1 MINIPIKQVTDE
13 FEDRMNEMATSIKSD
28 AVVHVTNISV
38 KYNNHLKCFITYLL
52 LKVEFGDDRHEI
64 VEISRCRTTM
74 EIHLFGGPLIIRTG
88 ICDYADSEFVQL
100 NDRYVDKH
108 PEWEFMREWVS
119 LFGSMP
125 TMSDLICKNIPH
137 TDVTNH

>member
-1 MINIPIKQVTDE
+1 MIKAPIKMATSE

-28 AVVHVTNISV
+28 AVVHVTAISV

-64 VEISRCRTTM
+64 VEITRCKTTM
-74 EIHLFGGPLIIRTG
+74 EVHLFGGPLIIRTG
-88 ICDYADSEFVQL
+88 ICDYADGDVVMLQ
-100 NDRYVDKH
+100 DRYIDKH

-125 TMSDLICKNIPH
+125 MFCDLICKNVPH
-137 TDVTNH
+137 TDVTNL